1 MHWDIIFPLENAIK
15 KKSLKIRDVSQI
27 NIFKGNFENIWKYLE
42 FCVVRFIEQGL
53 QELAERSSISGLQLV
68 TIKLLDNKRVR
79 RVFLSV
85 LFVKIISSNKFK
97 ENISFLL
104 YMVQVLLLGIHIWNG
119 SNLCGWLFQEV
130 LSNQY
135 SRFDKK
141 GSPVYRLRYVLIR
154 LENKVSIFL
163 VSLERHKHSQSCLQ
177 FVGISLTNRGERLE
191 KTKCKIF
198 YCYYYGQK

>member
-1 MHWDIIFPLENAIK
+1 MFIK
-15 KKSLKIRDVSQI
+15 ELLQLKNLWKFQKFEKSLKIRDVSQI
-27 NIFKGNFENIWKYLE
+27 NIFKGNFENIWKYPE

-68 TIKLLDNKRVR
+68 TIKLLDNKQVR

-97 ENISFLL
+97 ENISFLV

-119 SNLCGWLFQEV
+119 SNLFGWLFQEGF
-130 LSNQY
+130 NQY

-154 LENKVSIFL
+154 LENKISFM
-163 VSLERHKHSQSCLQ
+163 CL
-177 FVGISLTNRGERLE
+177 
-191 KTKCKIF
+191 
-198 YCYYYGQK
+198 